1 MKHFRPCQYR
11 TNSDNVDD
19 NTITF
24 SLSTEVILYKQLHIL
39 LGVSEST
46 YFGIHLQLLLVWIPH
61 ENFEKYSWMI

>member
-46 YFGIHLQLLLVWIPH
+46 YFGIHLQLLLV
-61 ENFEKYSWMI
+61 